1 MECRLCLCSA
11 PPEAFV
17 SVHGDPHP
25 QQLVQRI
32 WTGCQLR
39 VRKGDHLPDLIC
51 HSCVNNLELLD
62 SFRNSCL
69 RSDETSRMVLNE
81 SLKIKTEE
89 VLLED
94 LIWEDESNCD
104 LSTNISSSPNN
115 GEIPEGKI
123 TSDDNRPEMKNISEE
138 VTQTTSHT
146 QKNLYE
152 CDISSKSFAQ
162 KLR

>member
-17 SVHGDPHP
+17 SIHGNPHP

-39 VRKGDHLPDLIC
+39 VRKGDHLPDTIC

-81 SLKIKTEE
+81 SFKIKTEE

-94 LIWEDESNCD
+94 LIWEDELDGD
-104 LSTNISSSPNN
+104 LPPNISSSPNN
-115 GEIPEGKI
+115 GEIHEGDI
-123 TSDDNRPEMKNISEE
+123 TSDDNRPEMKNNSEKA
-138 VTQTTSHT
+138 TQTTSNT
-146 QKNLYE
+146 KKNLAPLQR
-152 CDISSKSFAQ
+152 KTVQ
-162 KLR
+162 M